1 MTASK
6 SKPPLKPTS
15 DVPHPVLA
23 PRDPGS
29 NLYPE
34 ESPPFRKYGYWSSA
48 PSPNFQVKPIA
59 LILFSGRARPG
70 DLHQSLAELGWRVC
84 SIDTKSPRPTNI
96 LDEGIWDQLRK
107 DLDDGIFD
115 YIHVATPCGTFSP
128 LREKQPGPRPLRS
141 VEHIAGLPKSQ
152 LTQSEQKQLKE
163 ANIMV
168 SRSATAV
175 VIQRGGGRAWT
186 LENPEHPDGKP
197 TAMAFERV
205 DLSTLDGLRCNHEK
219 RQWTSPSGKTYEAA
233 HESAVQ
239 RWRVN
244 PEGVRER
251 ASVALGEYTEELSKA
266 LAGAA
271 HATQRGSAWL
281 ESELRTTQ
289 LP

>member
-1 MTASK
+1 
-6 SKPPLKPTS
+6 
-15 DVPHPVLA
+15 
-23 PRDPGS
+23 
-29 NLYPE
+29 
-34 ESPPFRKYGYWSSA
+34 
-48 PSPNFQVKPIA
+48 
-59 LILFSGRARPG
+59 
-70 DLHQSLAELGWRVC
+70 
-84 SIDTKSPRPTNI
+84 
-96 LDEGIWDQLRK
+96 
-107 DLDDGIFD
+107 
-115 YIHVATPCGTFSP
+115 
-128 LREKQPGPRPLRS
+128 
-141 VEHIAGLPKSQ
+141 
-152 LTQSEQKQLKE
+152 
-163 ANIMV
+163 MV

-186 LENPEHPDGKP
+186 LENPEHPDGKPSIWLMPALKGITGSPGVRMCRFDQCRFGLESTKP